1 MAFLRNF
8 NQGNLFPF
16 PVKRLSGVD
25 SNESVL
31 REILVSRYVNMC
43 PQKKKKRKDVVVV
56 LFQHECL
63 PVDIKQCR

>member
-1 MAFLRNF
+1 MAFLQNF
-8 NQGNLFPF
+8 NQSNLFPF